1 MKKVQG
7 KKKRDADA
15 AEALK
20 RKLAIE
26 AEGAEEPAKP
36 VVDDDDE
43 GPGNLLAT
51 KDEDVI
57 F

>member
-1 MKKVQG
+1 VQG

-20 RKLAIE
+20 KKMALE
-26 AEGAEEPAKP
+26 SGAPEEPTPIPEQA
-36 VVDDDDE
+36 DE

>member
-1 MKKVQG
+1 VQG

-20 RKLAIE
+20 KRLALE
-26 AEGAEEPAKP
+26 SGQPEEPTRI
-36 VVDDDDE
+36 VGDMEE
-43 GPGNLLAT
+43 GPSNLLAT